1 MSVVE
6 VVSFRLMSVVYRGSF
21 LLIDVVYLYSMY
33 RGFLSSYECGIRV
46 SFLLMGVGYV

>member
-6 VVSFRLMSVVYRGSF
+6 VVSFPLMSVVYRGSF
-21 LLIDVVYLYSMY
+21 LLIDVYLYSMY